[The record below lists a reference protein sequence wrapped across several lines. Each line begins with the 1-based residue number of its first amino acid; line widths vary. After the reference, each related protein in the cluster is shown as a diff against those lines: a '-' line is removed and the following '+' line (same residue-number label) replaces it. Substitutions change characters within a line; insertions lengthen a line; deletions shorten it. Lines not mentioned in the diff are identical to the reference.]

1 MNRNQ
6 IIVITACIAAC
17 IGIYLFAATTKPTT
31 AAAETAQHSE
41 DDGHDHSADEGP
53 HQGATDKLDMEVYLA
68 DINSR
73 IEDKAT
79 REKIEQL
86 EKNADY
92 NGLIE
97 EYRKLVKP
105 LAIAHYSVQLADRQP
120 TVNNYLQAG
129 DYNTVL
135 LQTAPDDKARNYLQ
149 ANILHAYQKAS
160 QLDSTNIDAQLRL
173 AAAYIE
179 TSPQPMQGVA
189 ILLEVVRKDS
199 TNIDAQLLLGRFGIV
214 SGQYDKAIV
223 RLEKV
228 LYLQPQNS
236 EALLL
241 LAEAYNN
248 LGNKKKALELLERCK
263 KTVTNPELRKEI
275 EGYIEAI
282 KKPVNS

>member
-6 IIVITACIAAC
+6 IIVITACAA
-17 IGIYLFAATTKPTT
+17 IGLGVYLFAGTTKP
-31 AAAETAQHSE
+31 AAAIPEATEQHSE
-41 DDGHDHSADEGP
+41 GDGHNHGAE
-53 HQGATDKLDMEVYLA
+53 QGEPLA
-68 DINSR
+68 LNIQGYISDLNSR

-86 EKNADY
+86 EKNSDY
-92 NGLIE
+92 NGLID

-105 LAIAHYSVQLADRQP
+105 LAISHYAMKLADKEP
-120 TVNNYLQAG
+120 TVKNYLQAG
-129 DYNTVL
+129 DYSATL
-135 LQTAPDDKARNYLQ
+135 LQTAPDELSANYLKN
-149 ANILHAYQKAS
+149 NILEAYKKAS
-160 QLDSTNIDAQLRL
+160 EVEPNNKEVKMRL

-179 TSPQPMQGVA
+179 TSPKPMEGVA
-189 ILLEVVRKDS
+189 ILLDIVREDS

-248 LGNKKKALELLERCK
+248 QGESKKALELLERCK
-263 KTVTNPELRKEI
+263 KTVKSPELRKEI
-275 EGYIEAI
+275 EGYIEQI
-282 KKPVNS
+282 KKQVHS

>member
-6 IIVITACIAAC
+6 IIVITACVAAC
-17 IGIYLFAATTKPTT
+17 IGIFLFANTNKPNSTATT
-31 AAAETAQHSE
+31 EQHSE
-41 DDGHDHSADEGP
+41 GDGHDHSADEGA
-53 HQGATDKLDMEVYLA
+53 HQGATAKLDMEVYLQ

-92 NGLIE
+92 KGLIE

-105 LAIAHYSVQLADRQP
+105 LAIAHYAIKLAQKEP
-120 TVNNYLQAG
+120 TVPHYLQAG
-129 DYNTVL
+129 DYSATL

-149 ANILHAYQKAS
+149 ENIIHAYQEAS
-160 QLDSTNIDAQLRL
+160 MLDSSNIDVKLRL

-189 ILLEVVRKDS
+189 ILLDVVRQDS

-248 LGNKKKALELLERCK
+248 QGNSKKALELLERCK
-263 KTVTNPELRKEI
+263 KTVTNPQLRKEI

>member
-6 IIVITACIAAC
+6 IIVITACVAAC
-17 IGIYLFAATTKPTT
+17 IGIYLFTATTKPN
-31 AAAETAQHSE
+31 AAAPEAAQHSE
-41 DDGHDHSADEGP
+41 GDGHDHSADEGP
-53 HQGATDKLDMEVYLA
+53 HQGATEKLDMEVYLA

-79 REKIEQL
+79 RGKIESL
-86 EKNADY
+86 EKSADY
-92 NGLIE
+92 KGLMD
-97 EYRKLVKP
+97 EYQKLVKP
-105 LAIAHYSVQLADRQP
+105 LAIAHYAIKLADQKP
-120 TVNNYLQAG
+120 EVKNYLQAG

-149 ANILHAYQKAS
+149 GNILYAYQKAAE
-160 QLDSTNIDAQLRL
+160 LDSNNNEVKLRL

-189 ILLEVVRKDS
+189 ILLDLVRKDS

-214 SGQYDKAIV
+214 SGQYDKAIA

-241 LAEAYNN
+241 SAEAYNN
-248 LGNKKKALELLERCK
+248 LGNKNKALELLERCK
-263 KTVTNPELRKEI
+263 KSVTNPQLRKEI
-275 EGYIEAI
+275 EGYIQAI
-282 KKPVNS
+282 KKPS